1 VATADIAREEVS
13 RDRGL
18 VRAMGMFTFAAAI
31 TNEVVGSGVYRL
43 PATMATA
50 AGTMAPYAYLACL
63 IAMAAVVL
71 CFAEAGS
78 RVPTS
83 GGPYAYV
90 EAAFGPMPG
99 FVAGVLVWFSSVL
112 ACGGI
117 AVALAD
123 TVGSAF
129 PAVFL
134 PHYALVHYSVVVAV
148 LGLMTFINLI
158 GVDIA
163 AKVLGLATMIKLLPL
178 FLFLI
183 VGGGALLMGH
193 AAAAPINTPPT
204 AGFGAAAILGVFA
217 LTGME
222 TPLAASGEVRN
233 PARNVPRALLLA
245 MISIGLLY
253 IAVQIV
259 SDRLLGAGLVGS
271 KAPLADALGTIDP
284 RWRAPLLAG
293 AFGSMLIWLGSD
305 LLGAPRVLFAFA
317 RDGLLPAVLG
327 RAHPRWRTPHIA
339 ILTHFVLALALALT
353 GTFEKLAILSA
364 LAIAPL
370 YISVCAASVKLRRG
384 GIAIL
389 GKPLII
395 VGLPAIALFGIL
407 SMMVMIGIAQP
418 AEQLALGALMAGG
431 VLFYYLMR
439 ALRGRAK
446 A

>member
-1 VATADIAREEVS
+1 MATKASIAIEEQS
-13 RDRGL
+13 RDHGL
-18 VRAMGMFTFAAAI
+18 LRAMGVFTFAAAI

-43 PATMATA
+43 PAVMATA
-50 AGTMAPYAYLACL
+50 AGTVAPYAYLACL
-63 IAMAAVVL
+63 IAMAAIVL

-83 GGPYAYV
+83 GGPYGYV
-90 EAAFGPMPG
+90 EAAYGPMPG

-129 PAVFL
+129 PAMAAPA
-134 PHYALVHYSVVVAV
+134 PHMVVVVSV
-148 LGLMTFINLI
+148 LGLMTLINLI

-178 FLFLI
+178 LLFLV

-193 AAAAPINTPPT
+193 DSAAPIDTPPT
-204 AGFGAAAILGVFA
+204 DGFGAAAILGVFA

-222 TPLAASGEVRN
+222 TPLAASGEVRD
-233 PARNVPRALLLA
+233 PARTVPRALLLA

-271 KAPLADALGTIDP
+271 KAPLADALGTLDP

-305 LLGAPRVLFAFA
+305 LLGAPRVLFAFG
-317 RDGLLPAVLG
+317 RDGLLPAMLG
-327 RAHPRWRTPHIA
+327 KVHSRWRTPHIA
-339 ILTHFVLALALALT
+339 ILTHFVLALGLALT
-353 GTFEKLAILSA
+353 GTFEKLAILST

-370 YISVCAASVKLRRG
+370 YMSVCAAAVTLRRRNV
-384 GIAIL
+384 AIL
-389 GKPLII
+389 GKPLR
-395 VGLPAIALFGIL
+395 VKGLALIAVLGCV
-407 SMMVMIGIAQP
+407 SMIGMICLAKP
-418 AEQLALGALMAGG
+418 AEQIALAGLLIGSIL
-431 VLFYYLMR
+431 VYYAMR
-439 ALRGRAK
+439 AFRRGMK

>member
-1 VATADIAREEVS
+1 MASRAGIASEERS
-13 RDRGL
+13 RDHGL
-18 VRAMGMFTFAAAI
+18 LRAMGIFTFAAAI

-43 PATMATA
+43 PAVMAGA
-50 AGTMAPYAYLACL
+50 AGTVAPYAYLACL

-83 GGPYAYV
+83 GGPYGYV

-99 FVAGVLVWFSSVL
+99 FVAGLLVWLSSVL

-129 PAVFL
+129 PVMAPPV
-134 PHYALVHYSVVVAV
+134 PHYAVVAVV

-163 AKVLGLATMIKLLPL
+163 AKVLGLATMVKLLPL

-193 AAAAPINTPPT
+193 AAAAPIDTPPT
-204 AGFGAAAILGVFA
+204 EGFGAAAILGVFA

-222 TPLAASGEVRN
+222 TPLAASGEVRD
-233 PARNVPRALLLA
+233 PARTVPRALLLA

-259 SDRLLGAGLVGS
+259 SDRLLGAGLIGS
-271 KAPLADALGTIDP
+271 KAPLADALGTLDP

-293 AFGSMLIWLGSD
+293 AFGSMLVWLGSD
-305 LLGAPRVLFAFA
+305 LLGAPRVLFAFG
-317 RDGLLPAVLG
+317 RDGLLPAMLG
-327 RAHPRWRTPHIA
+327 KVHPRWRTPYVA
-339 ILTHFVLALALALT
+339 ILTHFVLALGLALT
-353 GTFEKLAILSA
+353 GTYEKLAVLST

-370 YISVCAASVKLRRG
+370 YMSVCAAAVKLRRG
-384 GIAIL
+384 NVAIL
-389 GKPLII
+389 GKPLT
-395 VGLPAIALFGIL
+395 VAGLPLIALFGIV
-407 SMMVMIGIAQP
+407 SMTVMIWLAKPGEKIA
-418 AEQLALGALMAGG
+418 LAGVLVGG
-431 VLFYYLMR
+431 VAIYYATR
-439 ALRGRAK
+439 AIHGGAK
-446 A
+446 E

>member
-1 VATADIAREEVS
+1 MATAEIAREEAS
-13 RDRGL
+13 RDQGL
-18 VRAMGMFTFAAAI
+18 VRAMGVFTFAAAI

-43 PATMATA
+43 PATMAVA
-50 AGTMAPYAYLACL
+50 AGTIAPYAYLACL

-71 CFAEAGS
+71 CFSEAGS

-83 GGPYAYV
+83 GGPYGYV

-99 FVAGVLVWFSSVL
+99 FVAGVLVWLSSVL

-129 PAVFL
+129 PAFAAPL
-134 PHYALVHYSVVVAV
+134 PHYAVIVSV

-178 FLFLI
+178 LLFLI
-183 VGGGALLMGH
+183 VGGGALLSGH
-193 AAAAPINTPPT
+193 PAAPPITNPPT
-204 AGFGAAAILGVFA
+204 ESFGAAAILAVFA

-222 TPLAASGEVRN
+222 TPLAASGEVRD
-233 PARNVPRALLLA
+233 PARTVPRALLLA

-253 IAVQIV
+253 IGVQIV

-293 AFGSMLIWLGSD
+293 AFGSMFIWLGSD
-305 LLGAPRVLFAFA
+305 ILGAPRILFAFG
-317 RDGLLPAVLG
+317 RDGLLPAPLG
-327 RAHPRWRTPHIA
+327 KVHPRWRTPYVA
-339 ILTHFVLALALALT
+339 IITHSLLGLGLALT
-353 GTFEKLAILSA
+353 GTFEKLAVLSA

-370 YISVCAASVKLRRG
+370 YMSVCAAAVKLRRRNV
-384 GIAIL
+384 AIL
-389 GKPLII
+389 GKPLTIT
-395 VGLPAIALFGIL
+395 GLPAIALFGIL
-407 SMMVMIGIAQP
+407 SMIVMICLAKRDQQIA
-418 AEQLALGALMAGG
+418 LAGALLGSVA
-431 VLFYYLMR
+431 LFYVMR
-439 ALRGRAK
+439 AIHGPARG
-446 A
+446 

>member
-1 VATADIAREEVS
+1 MASRAEIASEEQS
-13 RDRGL
+13 RDHGL
-18 VRAMGMFTFAAAI
+18 LRAMGVFTFAAAI

-43 PATMATA
+43 PAVMATA
-50 AGTMAPYAYLACL
+50 AGTIAPYAYLACL

-71 CFAEAGS
+71 CFSEAGS

-83 GGPYAYV
+83 GGPYGYV

-99 FVAGVLVWFSSVL
+99 FVAGLLVWFSSVL

-129 PAVFL
+129 PVMAAPM
-134 PHYALVHYSVVVAV
+134 PHYAVVAAV
-148 LGLMTFINLI
+148 LGLMTFINII

-193 AAAAPINTPPT
+193 PVAAPINNPPT
-204 AGFGAAAILGVFA
+204 EGFGAAAILGIFA

-222 TPLAASGEVRN
+222 TPLAASGEVRD
-233 PARNVPRALLLA
+233 PARTVPRALLLA

-305 LLGAPRVLFAFA
+305 LLGAPRVLFAFG
-317 RDGLLPAVLG
+317 RDGLLPSLLG
-327 RAHPRWRTPHIA
+327 KVHPRWRTPYVA
-339 ILTHFVLALALALT
+339 ILTHFFLALALALT
-353 GTFEKLAILSA
+353 GTFEKLAILST

-370 YISVCAASVKLRRG
+370 YMSVCAAAVKLRRDKV
-384 GIAIL
+384 AIL
-389 GKPLII
+389 GQPLII
-395 VGLPAIALFGIL
+395 PGLPVISVLAIL
-407 SMMVMIGIAQP
+407 SMVGLVGLAKP
-418 AEQLALGALMAGG
+418 AEQVALAVLLVGG
-431 VLFYYLMR
+431 VVLYYVMR
-439 ALRGRAK
+439 AIHGGAK

>member
-1 VATADIAREEVS
+1 MASKAEIASEEQS
-13 RDRGL
+13 RDHGL
-18 VRAMGMFTFAAAI
+18 LRAMGVFTFAAAI

-43 PATMATA
+43 PAVMATA
-50 AGTMAPYAYLACL
+50 AGTIAPYAYLACL
-63 IAMAAVVL
+63 IAMAAIVL
-71 CFAEAGS
+71 CFSEAGS

-83 GGPYAYV
+83 GGPYGYV
-90 EAAFGPMPG
+90 EAAFGPMFG
-99 FVAGVLVWFSSVL
+99 FVAGILVWFSSVL

-129 PAVFL
+129 PAMASPV
-134 PHYALVHYSVVVAV
+134 PHTVVVAAV
-148 LGLMTFINLI
+148 LGLMAFINII
-158 GVDIA
+158 GVDVASKI
-163 AKVLGLATMIKLLPL
+163 LGLATMIKLLPL

-193 AAAAPINTPPT
+193 PAAPPITNPPT
-204 AGFGAAAILGVFA
+204 EGFGAAAILGIFA

-222 TPLAASGEVRN
+222 TPLAASGEVRD
-233 PARNVPRALLLA
+233 PARTVPRALLLA

-271 KAPLADALGTIDP
+271 KAPLADALGTLDP

-305 LLGAPRVLFAFA
+305 LLGAPRVLFAFG
-317 RDGLLPAVLG
+317 RDRLLPSMFGKVHA
-327 RAHPRWRTPHIA
+327 RWRTPYIA
-339 ILTHFVLALALALT
+339 ILTHFLLALGLALT
-353 GTFEKLAILSA
+353 GTFEKLAILST

-370 YISVCAASVKLRRG
+370 YMSVCAAAVKLRCDK
-384 GIAIL
+384 IAIL
-389 GKPLII
+389 GSPLTIPGLPYI
-395 VGLPAIALFGIL
+395 SAFAILAMVGLVGLAKLSEQIAL
-407 SMMVMIGIAQP
+407 
-418 AEQLALGALMAGG
+418 GG
-431 VLFYYLMR
+431 LLVGSVLLFYLMR
-439 ALRGRAK
+439 AINGGAK

>member
-1 VATADIAREEVS
+1 MAGEARIASEEQS
-13 RDRGL
+13 RDHGL
-18 VRAMGMFTFAAAI
+18 LRAMGVFTFAAAI

-43 PATMATA
+43 PAVMATA
-50 AGTMAPYAYLACL
+50 AGTIAPYAYLACL
-63 IAMAAVVL
+63 IAMAAIVL
-71 CFAEAGS
+71 CFSEAGS

-83 GGPYAYV
+83 GGPYGYV

-99 FVAGVLVWFSSVL
+99 FVAGLLVWFSSVL

-129 PAVFL
+129 PPMAAPV
-134 PHYALVHYSVVVAV
+134 PHYAVVAGV
-148 LGLMTFINLI
+148 LGLMTFVNII

-163 AKVLGLATMIKLLPL
+163 AKILGLATVIKLLPL

-193 AAAAPINTPPT
+193 PVAPPISNPPT
-204 AGFGAAAILGVFA
+204 DSFGAAAILGLFA

-222 TPLAASGEVRN
+222 TPLAASGEVRD

-245 MISIGLLY
+245 MISIGILY

-305 LLGAPRVLFAFA
+305 LLGAPRVLFAFG
-317 RDGLLPAVLG
+317 RDGLLPSVFGKIHA
-327 RAHPRWRTPHIA
+327 RFRTPYIA
-339 ILTHFVLALALALT
+339 ILTHFLLALALALT
-353 GTFEKLAILSA
+353 GTFEKLAILST

-370 YISVCAASVKLRRG
+370 YMSVCAAAVKLRRG
-384 GIAIL
+384 QVAIL
-389 GKPLII
+389 GKPLVIP
-395 VGLPAIALFGIL
+395 GLPVIAAFAIL
-407 SMMVMIGIAQP
+407 SMVGLVGLAKTAEQIALAGLMIG
-418 AEQLALGALMAGG
+418 G
-431 VLFYYLMR
+431 VILFYVMR
-439 ALRGRAK
+439 ALHGGTK
-446 A
+446 DM